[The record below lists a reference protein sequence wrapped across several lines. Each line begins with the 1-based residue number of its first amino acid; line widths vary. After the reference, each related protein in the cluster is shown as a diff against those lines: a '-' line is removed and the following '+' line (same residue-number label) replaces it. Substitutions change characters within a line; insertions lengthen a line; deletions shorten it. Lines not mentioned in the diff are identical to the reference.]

1 MRSNSKMNE
10 EQIADIWSLF
20 KEYLDKKQIELAAE
34 KYVDLLADYGV
45 DDITLKDCLGVESS
59 LDAAI
64 QYYLADEDDEDDD
77 LNEWED

>member
-1 MRSNSKMNE
+1 MKE
-10 EQIADIWSLF
+10 EQIADIWLLF

-45 DDITLKDCLGVESS
+45 DDLTLKDTLGTDKY

-64 QYYLADEDDEDDD
+64 QYYLDLDTDIDDDYYEDD
-77 LNEWED
+77 